1 MSLLDR
7 VVLALFGGSS
17 DKASVADRELID
29 EFIETLVESV
39 EPRVRLR
46 AGYRAKLA
54 EGTRMTVA
62 HLRELGRFPLPP
74 IVLSRGA
81 WAVDPYV
88 RAFFGNAADV
98 TDCISRSHDVRRF
111 FERHP
116 DCSEAYA
123 LLGMKCSER
132 KVLAP
137 RMEGGVLRQDVAQ
150 TTVSFSEHRLIAP
163 AADEA
168 LTRLDIGRRIV
179 QRLAQLVLARIVA
192 VDQLAKDLAQHQAY
206 LFMKRRMLKRGRDG
220 LQALTSDPASIEL
233 QIADVEREIKE
244 TTEGYLEAKSS
255 LSLLDG
261 YIGHINAVLTKPEQQ
276 VGIKRVHMRV
286 NLLGFKVD
294 EPTRDE
300 PTNEL
305 ELTDLYIGDG
315 LRATVALVRIPREE
329 VAPKEDLL
337 AQAERFL

>member
-1 MSLLDR
+1 
-7 VVLALFGGSS
+7 
-17 DKASVADRELID
+17 
-29 EFIETLVESV
+29 
-39 EPRVRLR
+39 
-46 AGYRAKLA
+46 
-54 EGTRMTVA
+54 
-62 HLRELGRFPLPP
+62 
-74 IVLSRGA
+74 
-81 WAVDPYV
+81 
-88 RAFFGNAADV
+88 
-98 TDCISRSHDVRRF
+98 
-111 FERHP
+111 
-116 DCSEAYA
+116 
-123 LLGMKCSER
+123 MKCAER

-168 LTRLDIGRRIV
+168 LTRVDIGRRIV

-192 VDQLAKDLAQHQAY
+192 VDQRAKDLAQHQAY
-206 LFMKRRMLKRGRDG
+206 LVMKRRMLQRGRDG
-220 LQALTSDPASIEL
+220 MQALTSDPASIEL
-233 QIADVEREIKE
+233 QIADVERELKE

-261 YIGHINAVLTKPEQQ
+261 YIGHINAVLTNPEQQ

-315 LRATVALVRIPREE
+315 QRATIALVRIPREE
-329 VAPKEDLL
+329 LAPKEDLL